1 MPQALAAFTT
11 GAAYAA
17 GAEDRLGSLEP
28 GKLADFV
35 LVDRDPLTTV
45 DPQAIR
51 SIQVQETW
59 IGGQRVWVR
68 K

>member
-17 GAEDRLGSLEP
+17 KAEDRIGSLEP
-28 GKLADFV
+28 GHMADFV
-35 LVDRDPLTTV
+35 LVDRDPLTTT

-51 SIQVQETW
+51 ATQVQETW
-59 IGGQRVWVR
+59 IGGQRVWV
-68 K
+68 KK

>member
-17 GAEDRLGSLEP
+17 FADDRLGSLEP
-28 GKLADFV
+28 GHMADFI
-35 LVDRDPLTTV
+35 LIDRDPLITP

-51 SIQVQETW
+51 ATQVEETW